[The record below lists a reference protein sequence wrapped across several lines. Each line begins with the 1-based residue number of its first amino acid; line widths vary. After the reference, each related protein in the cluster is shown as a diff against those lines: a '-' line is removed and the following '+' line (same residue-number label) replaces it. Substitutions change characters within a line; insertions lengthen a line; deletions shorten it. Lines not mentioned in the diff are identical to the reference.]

1 MTDLSPP
8 LPAFDPAAAES
19 FTERFVEML
28 NGGAVAVM
36 CAVGHRTRLF
46 DTLAA
51 LKPATSH
58 EIASAAGL
66 AERYV
71 REWLAC
77 MVTGGIVQYDPATA
91 TYHLP
96 PEHAAILTRDAP
108 LGNFAV
114 PARFVAQMG
123 AVQDLV
129 VDCLET
135 GGGTTYDQY
144 PCFHEVMAEDS
155 GQTVVPQL
163 FDTLLP
169 LAPGLIERLEQGID
183 VLDAGCGR
191 GRALLA
197 MAERCPESR
206 FLGLDLCADAIAHAR
221 EQAAAR
227 GLDNIAFETADL
239 SRYAATDAF
248 DLVTS
253 FDAVHDQKDPAGLV
267 RTLHRAL
274 RPGGVYLMQDIGGS
288 ARLENNLDFALA
300 PLLYAISTMHCMSV
314 SLAQDGLGLGAMW
327 GRQKACEM
335 LNAAGLTEIEIKQL
349 PHDFQNSYFIASK
362 QPLASRRKS
371 RTTTLS
377 GARA

>member
-8 LPAFDPAAAES
+8 LPAFDPAAADS

-36 CAVGHRTRLF
+36 VAVGHRTRLF
-46 DTLAA
+46 DTMAA
-51 LKPATSH
+51 LPPATSR
-58 EIASAAGL
+58 EIAEAGGL

-77 MVTGGIVQYDPATA
+77 MVTGRIVVYDPVAA

-135 GGGTTYDQY
+135 GSGTSYDQY

-169 LAPGLIERLEQGID
+169 LAPGLLERLERGID

-191 GRALLA
+191 GQALLA
-197 MAERCPESR
+197 MAERFPKSR

-221 EQAAAR
+221 DQAAAR
-227 GLDNIAFETADL
+227 GLDTIAFETVDL

-274 RPGGVYLMQDIGGS
+274 RPGGVYFMQDIGGS
-288 ARLENNLDFALA
+288 ARLENNLDFPLA
-300 PLLYAISTMHCMSV
+300 PLLYAISTAHCTPV
-314 SLAQDGLGLGAMW
+314 SIGQGGPGLGTMW
-327 GRQKACEM
+327 GWETALACLE
-335 LNAAGLTEIEIKQL
+335 AAGFTEVTKHVL
-349 PHDFQNSYFIASK
+349 PHDPMNVWFIAQK
-362 QPLASRRKS
+362 
-371 RTTTLS
+371 
-377 GARA
+377 G

>member
-8 LPAFDPAAAES
+8 VLDFDPAAAER
-19 FTERFVEML
+19 FTERFVGML

-46 DTLAA
+46 DTM
-51 LKPATSH
+51 ATLPPSTSQ
-58 EIASAAGL
+58 EIAEAAGL

-77 MVTGGIVQYDPATA
+77 MVTGGIVLYDPATA
-91 TYHLP
+91 TYRLP

-169 LAPGLIERLEQGID
+169 LAPDLTPRLEHGID

-191 GRALLA
+191 AQALLA
-197 MAERCPESR
+197 MAERFPESR
-206 FLGLDLCADAIAHAR
+206 FLGLDLCADAIGHAR
-221 EQAAAR
+221 ETAAVR
-227 GLDNIAFETADL
+227 GLANIAFETVDL

-267 RTLHRAL
+267 RTLHDAL
-274 RPGGVYLMQDIGGS
+274 RAGGVYFMQDIGGS
-288 ARLENNLDFALA
+288 AQLENNLDFVFA
-300 PLLYAISTMHCMSV
+300 PLLYAISTAHCTPV
-314 SLAQDGLGLGAMW
+314 SIGQGGPGLGTMW
-327 GRQKACEM
+327 GWETAEALLRDTGFATVTKHV
-335 LNAAGLTEIEIKQL
+335 L
-349 PHDFQNSYFIASK
+349 PHDPMNVWFVAQK
-362 QPLASRRKS
+362 
-371 RTTTLS
+371 
-377 GARA
+377 G